1 MDNCQNCGCE
11 GHCPEPLYKEI
22 DGNNIKVCE
31 HCRCGACEKPKPDVD
46 IVQ

>member
-22 DGNNIKVCE
+22 DGNNNTMWLGGGPSRAELEESMK
-31 HCRCGACEKPKPDVD
+31 
-46 IVQ
+46 